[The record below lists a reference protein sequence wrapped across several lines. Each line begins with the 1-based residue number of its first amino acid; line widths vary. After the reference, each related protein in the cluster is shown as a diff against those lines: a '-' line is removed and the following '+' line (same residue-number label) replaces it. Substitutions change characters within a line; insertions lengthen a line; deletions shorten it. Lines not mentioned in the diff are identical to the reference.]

1 MLLKPQHVA
10 ICRGQFAEFFNCHD
24 PVCIKMQKKK
34 MYVNMFEHKHTNDT
48 YRISDVDHLK
58 TDLNG
63 V

>member
-1 MLLKPQHVA
+1 
-10 ICRGQFAEFFNCHD
+10 
-24 PVCIKMQKKK
+24 